1 MNSLDTIKDI
11 FDMSLIDDMKF
22 VAPPDHTCWIAFS
35 SFFFLIPSAY
45 AFCNQLYFMSAV
57 LFFKSFNSFNFWR
70 KPNYSWRRIADRI
83 YAKIAFLVVFFNG
96 IRFYYF
102 DPLIHS
108 SYIAFIIFVYFYYMS
123 NKWCNDSFCNNMINN
138 PNPIWWKYHFLF
150 HVLATYVQIIVVY
163 SMIHYNDQS
172 LN

>member
-22 VAPPDHTCWIAFS
+22 VAPPGHTCWIAFS

-57 LFFKSFNSFNFWR
+57 LFFTSFTSFNFWR

-83 YAKIAFLVVFFNG
+83 YAKIAFLVVFLMVFV
-96 IRFYYF
+96 
-102 DPLIHS
+102 
-108 SYIAFIIFVYFYYMS
+108 FIILTLLFILPGSHLSYLSIFIICLINGATIPFVT
-123 NKWCNDSFCNNMINN
+123 I
-138 PNPIWWKYHFLF
+138 
-150 HVLATYVQIIVVY
+150 
-163 SMIHYNDQS
+163 
-172 LN
+172 